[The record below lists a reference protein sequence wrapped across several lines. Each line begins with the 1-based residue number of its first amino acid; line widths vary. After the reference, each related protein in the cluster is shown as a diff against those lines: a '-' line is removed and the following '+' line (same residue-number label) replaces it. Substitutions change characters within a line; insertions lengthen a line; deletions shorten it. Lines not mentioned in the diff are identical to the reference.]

1 MYTDEFQENDSR
13 WKNKEYGMYD
23 SIYTKLLMQNICQM
37 KAYKGGKEAKRE
49 EGENCTGE
57 WRTLGEGWICLV
69 TISVMGSGVYR

>member
-13 WKNKEYGMYD
+13 GENKEYGMYD
-23 SIYTKLLMQNICQM
+23 SIYTKLLMENICQM

-57 WRTLGEGWICLV
+57 
-69 TISVMGSGVYR
+69 